1 MSGMGKFQK
10 MEQKTWKFWKII
22 IFKAFCNLRPLEGAK
37 PTQPPRVN
45 CSWGLDLQNKKIIIQ
60 IHQKIRKWH
69 QMWQKLWA
77 LQLDLGFKSHF
88 GGLNLYFL
96 MDFDK
101 ILRKSFHLSEASR
114 LVGCWLLKK
123 NSKIRKNIISYFKT
137 TPLKTRITRYNPF
150 DH

>member
-1 MSGMGKFQK
+1 
-10 MEQKTWKFWKII
+10 
-22 IFKAFCNLRPLEGAK
+22 
-37 PTQPPRVN
+37 
-45 CSWGLDLQNKKIIIQ
+45 
-60 IHQKIRKWH
+60 
-69 QMWQKLWA
+69 MWQKLLA

-123 NSKIRKNIISYFKT
+123 KIQKLENILFLTLKL
-137 TPLKTRITRYNPF
+137 PL
-150 DH
+150 